1 MRKVTIGCIFLCF
14 LFLVGCSNKND
25 ENTSTINTPDKI
37 IVYKDGNQE
46 EIEKS
51 NPNFN
56 KIAELTNDRIDKKNI
71 SVTKDGVDIDKFV
84 KESMK
89 NNLGIEFVYDEE
101 QKMDISNN
109 EGFQPINY
117 YRLYF
122 NIKSDKAYESE
133 CFQYGDK
140 DAYVDSSRGPLK
152 PSEDILNIVE

>member
-51 NPNFN
+51 NSNFN

-71 SVTKDGVDIDKFV
+71 SVVKDGVDIDKFV

-101 QKMDISNN
+101 QKMDIRNK

-122 NIKSDKAYESE
+122 NLKSDKAYESE

-140 DAYVDSSRGPLK
+140 VGYVDSSRGPLK
-152 PSEDILNIVE
+152 SSKDILNIVE

>member
-25 ENTSTINTPDKI
+25 ENTSAINTPYKI

-56 KIAELTNDRIDKKNI
+56 KIAELANDRIDKKNI
-71 SVTKDGVDIDKFV
+71 SVVKDGVDIDKFV

-101 QKMDISNN
+101 QKMDIRNK

-122 NIKSDKAYESE
+122 NLKSDKAYESE

>member
-14 LFLVGCSNKND
+14 LFLVGCSNEND
-25 ENTSTINTPDKI
+25 KNTSTINTPDKI
-37 IVYKDGNQE
+37 IVYKEGNQK
-46 EIEKS
+46 EIEKE

-56 KIAELTNDRIDKKNI
+56 KIVELTNDRIDKKNI
-71 SVTKDGVDIDKFV
+71 SVVKDGVDIDTFV

-101 QKMDISNN
+101 QKMDISNK

-122 NIKSDKAYESE
+122 NLKSDREYENE

-140 DAYVDSSRGPLK
+140 DAYIDSSRGPLK
-152 PSEDILNIVE
+152 PSEDILNIIE

>member
-1 MRKVTIGCIFLCF
+1 MRKITIWSIVLFS
-14 LFLVGCSNKND
+14 LFLAGCNNQEKEVS
-25 ENTSTINTPDKI
+25 SIINTPDKI
-37 IVYKDGNQE
+37 IVYKEGNQE

-51 NPNFN
+51 NSNFN

-71 SVTKDGVDIDKFV
+71 SVVKDGVDIDKFV

-101 QKMDISNN
+101 QKMDIRNK

-117 YRLYF
+117 YRIYF
-122 NIKSDKAYESE
+122 NLKSDKAYESE

-140 DAYVDSSRGPLK
+140 GGYVDSSRGPLK
-152 PSEDILNIVE
+152 SSKEILNIVE

>member
-51 NPNFN
+51 NHNFN

-71 SVTKDGVDIDKFV
+71 SVV
-84 KESMK
+84 
-89 NNLGIEFVYDEE
+89 
-101 QKMDISNN
+101 
-109 EGFQPINY
+109 
-117 YRLYF
+117 
-122 NIKSDKAYESE
+122 
-133 CFQYGDK
+133 K

-152 PSEDILNIVE
+152 PSKDILNIVE

>member
-14 LFLVGCSNKND
+14 LFLVGCSNEND
-25 ENTSTINTPDKI
+25 KNTSTINTPDKI
-37 IVYKDGNQE
+37 IVYREVNQK
-46 EIEKS
+46 EIEKE

-56 KIAELTNDRIDKKNI
+56 KIVKLTNDRIDKKNI
-71 SVTKDGVDIDKFV
+71 SVVKDGVDIDKFV

-101 QKMDISNN
+101 QKMDMRNK

-122 NIKSDKAYESE
+122 NLKSDKAYESE

-140 DAYVDSSRGPLK
+140 DVYVDSSRGPLK
-152 PSEDILNIVE
+152 SSKDILNIVE